1 MGILTYK
8 DNDFYM
14 DGEKYTVRSGAM
26 HYFRIPKEY
35 WHDRLLKLKECGL
48 NTVETYVPWNLH
60 EPKEGQFDFS
70 NNLNIEEYI
79 ALANELGLKVI
90 LRPGPYIC
98 AEWEF
103 GGFPAWLLKYEKMTL
118 RCNDALY
125 MSKVKRYLDALLC
138 RVRKHLASNGGPII
152 MIQIENE
159 YGSYGN
165 DKDYL
170 RAIAKIYKENEIDCM
185 CFTSDGSCD
194 SMLSGG
200 ALEEYLTVVNFGS
213 NPNANFDALKKF
225 KPNQPLMCG
234 EYWCGWFDH
243 WFENHHTRTTEDLCA
258 DFENFF
264 KLNASFNY
272 YMFHGGTNFGFMNG
286 ANCDEGYAPTVTSY
300 DYCALLNE
308 AGDRTPHYYAVRE
321 VIAKYCGKA
330 PALTASE
337 TKKKAYGKVEL
348 TEVAD
353 LFENINEISTPISHP
368 APTFME
374 EFGQSYG
381 YILYS
386 STLQGMR
393 ERNTLTIEK
402 VHDRAQ
408 IFLDEKLQSTYC
420 RWEMPNEEQKLS
432 LELKSGK
439 SVKLDILVENMGRIN
454 YGPEL
459 QKEKKGISGVRLGRQ
474 YHFGWQIY
482 CLPMEDELDNLKF
495 KKAPKN
501 KITTP
506 TFLRGTL
513 DIKEEPAD
521 TFIRLSGFTKGF
533 VKING
538 FNLGRYF
545 NSAGPQKTL
554 FVPAPILKK
563 GKNEILVFESD
574 CVNDFTVEF
583 FDKPDL
589 G

>member
-14 DGEKYTVRSGAM
+14 DGEKYTVRAGAI
-26 HYFRIPKEY
+26 HYFRVPKDY
-35 WHDRLLKLKECGL
+35 WYDRLLKLKECGL
-48 NTVETYVPWNLH
+48 NTVETYIPWNLH

-79 ALANELGLKVI
+79 AIAKDLGLNVI

-103 GGFPAWLLKYEKMTL
+103 GGFPAWLLKYEKMVL
-118 RCNDALY
+118 RCKDDLY
-125 MSKVKRYLDALLC
+125 ISKLKNYLNTLLC
-138 RVRKHLASNGGPII
+138 KVRKYLSSNGGPII

-170 RAIAKIYKENEIDCM
+170 RAIAKIYEENGIDCIY
-185 CFTSDGSCD
+185 FTSDGACET
-194 SMLSGG
+194 MLSGG
-200 ALEEYLTVVNFGS
+200 SLEEYLTVINFGS
-213 NPNANFDALKKF
+213 NSKDNLSKLKKF
-225 KPNQPLMCG
+225 KANQPLMCG

-243 WFENHHTRTTEDLCA
+243 WYEKHHTRTSEDLCA

-264 KLNASFNY
+264 KLNASFNF

-286 ANCDEGYAPTVTSY
+286 ANYDEKYMPTVTSY

-308 AGDRTPHYYAVRE
+308 AGDRTPNYYAVRE
-321 VIAKYCGKA
+321 IIAKHCGSV
-330 PALTASE
+330 PELTAKE
-337 TKKKAYGKVEL
+337 TKKVAYGKVEL
-348 TEVAD
+348 TEVAP
-353 LFENINEISTPISHP
+353 LFENIGNISTPISSSV
-368 APTFME
+368 PTYME
-374 EFGQSYG
+374 EFGQNYG

-386 STLQGMR
+386 STLEGECEKR
-393 ERNTLTIEK
+393 TLTIEK

-408 IFLDEKLQSTYC
+408 IFFDQKLKSTYC
-420 RWEMPNEEQKLS
+420 RWEMPGEEQKVL
-432 LELKSGK
+432 LELKKGE
-439 SVKLDILVENMGRIN
+439 SVKLDILAENMGRVN
-454 YGPEL
+454 YGPNL
-459 QKEKKGISGVRLGRQ
+459 QKDRKGISGVRLGGQ
-474 YHFGWQIY
+474 YHFGWKIY
-482 CLPMEDELDNLKF
+482 CLPMEEELKNLKF

-501 KITTP
+501 KIISP
-506 TFLRGTL
+506 TFVRGVLNINDT
-513 DIKEEPAD
+513 PAD
-521 TFIRLSGFTKGF
+521 TFIRLSGFSKGF

-554 FVPAPILKK
+554 FVPAPVLKT
-563 GKNEILVFESD
+563 GINEILVFESD
-574 CVNDFTVEF
+574 CVTDFWVEF
-583 FDKPDL
+583 LDKPDL